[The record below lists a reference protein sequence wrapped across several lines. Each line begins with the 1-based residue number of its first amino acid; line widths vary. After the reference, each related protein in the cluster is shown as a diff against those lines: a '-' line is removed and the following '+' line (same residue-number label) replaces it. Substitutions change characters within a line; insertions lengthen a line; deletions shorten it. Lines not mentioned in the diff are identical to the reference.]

1 MIPWIIIALLA
12 GLGAATS
19 DALLK
24 RYFSGLTP
32 YGMGLARLLYALP
45 WMALIFAFVPWPETN
60 PVFWTCVGSALPL
73 ELAAFILYMKALKVA
88 PLSLSIPF
96 LAFTPAFVILTGWI
110 VLGEKVSAWGCAGI
124 LLIVIGSYVL
134 NLSKLAAGWAR
145 PLKAA
150 FEEPGSR
157 YMLMVS
163 FIFALT
169 STIGK
174 LAVVNSEPV
183 FFGMLYS
190 ILLTVAMALLWPFAD
205 TGPGGLL
212 AKPAAGIIL
221 GLVVAL
227 TVIFHMVAIS
237 RIEAAYMIAIK
248 RTSLLFSVLYGA
260 FWFREEQI
268 RERLAGAVLMLAGIF
283 LICFFT

>member
-1 MIPWIIIALLA
+1 MVSWVVIALLA

-24 RYFSGLTP
+24 KFFSGLTP

-45 WMALIFAFVPWPETN
+45 WMALIFAFMPWPETN
-60 PVFWTCVGSALPL
+60 LVFWVCVGSALPL
-73 ELAAFILYMKALKVA
+73 ELAAFLIYMKALKVA

-96 LAFTPAFVILTGWI
+96 LAFTPVFVILTGWI
-110 VLGEKVSAWGCAGI
+110 VLGEKISVWGSAGI
-124 LLIVIGSYVL
+124 VLIVAGSYVL
-134 NLSKLAAGWAR
+134 NLSKMAAGWAS

-157 YMLMVS
+157 YMLLVS

-190 ILLTVAMALLWPFAD
+190 ILLTAAMALLRPFLD
-205 TGPGGLL
+205 TGPGGL
-212 AKPAAGIIL
+212 PARPVAGFVL

-260 FWFREEQI
+260 FWFREEAI
-268 RERLAGAVLMLAGIF
+268 RERFAGAALMLAGIF
-283 LICFFT
+283 LIGFSA